1 MNLAIKDS
9 KHDVKVESVAISSQD
24 QEVWLGTRPTYSVT
38 FQRIPATVD
47 ERNPKHHPTRANMYE
62 HL

>member
-9 KHDVKVESVAISSQD
+9 KHDVKVESVVISSQD
-24 QEVWLGTRPTYSVT
+24 LEVLTRNPTYAVT

-47 ERNPKHHPTRANMYE
+47 ERNPKQPPNMSQ
-62 HL
+62 HV